1 MRIATNTT
9 QQRISPDMN
18 KQKEIVVITGA
29 SAGVGRATVREFAM
43 RGADVGL
50 IARDSERLQAARR
63 EVEELGGR
71 AVAIACDVADATAV
85 ENAAAQVERELGS
98 IDVWINNA
106 MVSVFSPV
114 KKMEPEE
121 YRRVTEVT
129 YLGAVHGTLA
139 ALRRMLRRDRG
150 TIVQIGSALAYRSI
164 PLQSAYCAAKHAIV
178 GFTDSLR
185 CELIHDKSNI
195 HLTIAHLPAVN
206 TPQFE
211 WSRSRMPRH
220 PQPVPPIF
228 EPEVIARGI
237 YFAAH
242 ARRRELWIG
251 FPTVK
256 AIVGQRIA
264 AGYADHY
271 LARNGYD
278 AQMTSEP
285 VSPNR
290 PDNLWNSA
298 PGDFAA
304 HGTFDAEARDMS
316 WQLKLNTHRGLVTA
330 AVIGVAGGL
339 IGLLRKDRMES
350 DVDKV
355 SRKLKSWR
363 EKVA

>member
-1 MRIATNTT
+1 MAKKR
-9 QQRISPDMN
+9 
-18 KQKEIVVITGA
+18 EVVVITGA
-29 SAGVGRATVREFAM
+29 SAGVGRATVREFA
-43 RGADVGL
+43 RHGADIGL
-50 IARDSERLQAARR
+50 IARGKERLEAAKR

-71 AVAIACDVADATAV
+71 AVAIPCDTADAAAI
-85 ENAAAQVERELGS
+85 EAAAEQIERELGP
-98 IDVWINNA
+98 IDVWVNNA

-114 KKMEPEE
+114 KQMQADE

-129 YLGAVHGTLA
+129 YLGVVHGTLS
-139 ALRRMLRRDRG
+139 ALKRMLPRNQG

-185 CELIHDKSNI
+185 CELIHEQSNI
-195 HLTIAHLPAVN
+195 HLTVAHLPAVN

-211 WSRSRMPRH
+211 WSKSRMPRH

-256 AIVGQRIA
+256 AIVGQRVA

-271 LARNGYD
+271 LAKNAYG

-290 PDNLWNSA
+290 RDNLWEPA

-304 HGTFDAEARDMS
+304 HGTFDDQARNIS
-316 WQLKLNTHRGLVTA
+316 WQLKLNTNRGLLA
-330 AVIGVAGGL
+330 AALAGIGLGL
-339 IGLLRKDRMES
+339 FALLRKDGIEEAAE
-350 DVDKV
+350 KV
-355 SRKLKSWR
+355 SRELKIWR
-363 EKVA
+363 NKAA